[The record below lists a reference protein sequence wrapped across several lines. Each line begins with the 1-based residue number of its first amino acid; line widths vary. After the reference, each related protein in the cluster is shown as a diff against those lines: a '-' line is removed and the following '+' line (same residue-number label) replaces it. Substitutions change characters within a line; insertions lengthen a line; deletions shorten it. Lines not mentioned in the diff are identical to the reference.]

1 MASAQTKELTNKN
14 GVAILPGEAD
24 WGIGFNA
31 VPFLGLL
38 KSNTNAPSADWA
50 HPNLAITAKNFVNA
64 NLAYRVTFRLGLGG
78 YQLNNLVDTNT
89 VQYDDPKYLID
100 NMNYNYHNIQ
110 FGGGIERR
118 RGNGRV
124 QGIYGFEVLFS
135 LTGESYDYAYGDAFD
150 STHTA
155 QWTSNFNTGA
165 TTTSNGPRNTNIN
178 LGNTFG
184 MSTRGFVGVEYFLF
198 PMVSLSA
205 EYGWGLSFSSQADA
219 VTTTESYGLAD
230 ADATSPTVNYD
241 RTHSAGSSSWGFVT
255 DNNNARLTLM
265 LYF

>member
-1 MASAQTKELTNKN
+1 LLAYMASAQTKELTNKN

-100 NMNYNYHNIQ
+100 NMNYRYHNIQ

-135 LTGESYDYAYGDAFD
+135 LTGESYDYAYGDANPALTYTITGYAPGED
-150 STHTA
+150 LSVLSSIPVVTTA
-155 QWTSNFNTGA
+155 
-165 TTTSNGPRNTNIN
+165 
-178 LGNTFG
+178 
-184 MSTRGFVGVEYFLF
+184 
-198 PMVSLSA
+198 
-205 EYGWGLSFSSQADA
+205 ADA
-219 VTTTESYGLAD
+219 NSNAGTHAITFSTKAVDGSGRYEVVHVEGTLTVTPAPLTITAVDQARIYGDENPD
-230 ADATSPTVNYD
+230 APVISGLRVREYHGIGGGKVSD
-241 RTHSAGSSSWGFVT
+241 
-255 DNNNARLTLM
+255 LTAN
-265 LYF
+265 